1 MNENKHG
8 SRELPPANLKSQN
21 YGQTG
26 NVKPLTT
33 NRSLSFAVKWPNLDL
48 KVSIDCRDLKTA
60 QTAQDKGLFQFFS
73 ALKVNLYYLKGPLR
87 K

>member
-26 NVKPLTT
+26 NMKPLTT
-33 NRSLSFAVKWPNLDL
+33 NRSLSFAVK
-48 KVSIDCRDLKTA
+48 
-60 QTAQDKGLFQFFS
+60 
-73 ALKVNLYYLKGPLR
+73 
-87 K
+87 